1 MMRNDCERKVLFFD
15 VDGTLVDEAGKDI
28 PESTVKALVKAME
41 KGHLVFVNSGRA
53 RCMLKFLEETLPADG
68 FLCGCGTQIV
78 VKGESRFHRTLSR
91 ERGEEIKKLLSDCRL
106 AAWLEGEGGVWFPD
120 DEPRTERT
128 RRMRENMMRDYGMVP
143 GWGGPEVVF
152 DKFCALDEGG
162 CDLERFFAGIPD
174 MDVIDRGDGMYE
186 CVPSDC
192 TKATAMDWVLKE
204 YGLPLESAYVF
215 GDSTNDIS
223 MFAFAPNRIAMGVH
237 APELE
242 KFHPF
247 ITKTVEEGGVAWAM
261 EQLGII

>member
-1 MMRNDCERKVLFFD
+1 MMSDRKVLFFD
-15 VDGTLVDEAGKDI
+15 VDGTLVSESKNEI
-28 PESTVKALVKAME
+28 PESSKKALTKAME
-41 KGHLVFVNSGRA
+41 KGHLVFVNSGRP
-53 RCMLKFLEETLPADG
+53 RCELKFLEEGVPADG
-68 FLCGCGTQIV
+68 FLCGCGTEIV
-78 VKGESRFHRTLSR
+78 VHGERRFHRFIPV
-91 ERGEEIKKLLSDCRL
+91 ERGREIRQLILDCGMD
-106 AAWLEGEGGVWFPD
+106 AWLEGSDRVCFRKDISGVSSRIAQVKANMQRKYGDLMASWEDPD
-120 DEPRTERT
+120 C
-128 RRMRENMMRDYGMVP
+128 
-143 GWGGPEVVF
+143 VF
-152 DKFCALDEGG
+152 DKFCAVSNGDS
-162 CDLERFFAGIPD
+162 DLERFFAGLSD
-174 MDVIDRGDGMYE
+174 MDIMDRGDGMYE